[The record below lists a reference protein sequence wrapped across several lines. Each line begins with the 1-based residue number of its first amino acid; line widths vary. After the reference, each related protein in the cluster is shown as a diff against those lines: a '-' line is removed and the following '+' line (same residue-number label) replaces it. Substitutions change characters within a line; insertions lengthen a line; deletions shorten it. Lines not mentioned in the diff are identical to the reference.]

1 MDDIPVKCLFLLL
14 PDVLSFMCLVLKAV
28 NSISLGKNGVVELM
42 FKIVAP
48 YSKKNTSL
56 LK

>member
-1 MDDIPVKCLFLLL
+1 MPVCACL
-14 PDVLSFMCLVLKAV
+14 CKAV
-28 NSISLGKNGVVELM
+28 NAISLGKNGVVELM

-56 LK
+56 HK